1 VAIAYLGLGS
11 NEGDR
16 QQYLHD
22 ALSLL
27 TQRGVVVLKV
37 STFIETKPVGGPPQG
52 LYLNGAAKIR
62 TAHPPQKL
70 LEIIKSIEYDL
81 GRRPT
86 VRNGPR
92 PIDID
97 ILLYEGVVLETPLL
111 TIPHPRMNERDFV
124 LIPLREIKPDEPQ

>member
-1 VAIAYLGLGS
+1 MAIAYLSLGS

-37 STFIETKPVGGPPQG
+37 STFIETEPVGGPPQG

>member
-1 VAIAYLGLGS
+1 MAIAYLGLGS